1 MYGSLN
7 ASPEA
12 SLPLIPAAAPAFS
25 NTSRQGKLE
34 FRKPRSEIIP
44 PNAGRSSLLFG
55 SQHHQFRP
63 ATTPQKQWNRNNLSY
78 QESTTKPTTAVAKTS
93 STEISRSAVAKTW
106 LPKRRRGLCSG
117 VKRTTSRGFCD
128 AARGA
133 SSRSPDHCRC
143 LCWLSTRPTDR
154 LDRCWPWS
162 VCPVWKRV
170 SMGGCNKGS
179 VHTRIS
185 ELYYCIL
192 EWMTDRLWIT
202 FPFDPCWY
210 LLSFRVITTSR
221 DWSWQLNSTSKVQ
234 IEKVRTYCNCNEKEW
249 LTEITQQ
256 PIAVS
261 TQINVTYINH
271 MNSIWVHM
279 NCYCCLL
286 WLLFWRHIWEIKSLW
301 VYSPEQYHCL
311 WDRMRVVLG
320 CLGVFW
326 FYGILKKE
334 YLAYIS
340 KNSPLSIF
348 TKKGSLNKK

>member
-1 MYGSLN
+1 MDHSTHHLKPP
-7 ASPEA
+7 SPLFP
-12 SLPLIPAAAPAFS
+12 LPLPPFQTRVDKENSSSGSQDLRLYLRMQADRRCYSAHSTTNLDP
-25 NTSRQGKLE
+25 QQL
-34 FRKPRSEIIP
+34 PRSNETETISPIRNRLP
-44 PNAGRSSLLFG
+44 S
-55 SQHHQFRP
+55 RP
-63 ATTPQKQWNRNNLSY
+63 LPSPRL
-78 QESTTKPTTAVAKTS
+78 P

-133 SSRSPDHCRC
+133 SSRSPDHCRR

-221 DWSWQLNSTSKVQ
+221 DWSWQYLNSTSKVQ